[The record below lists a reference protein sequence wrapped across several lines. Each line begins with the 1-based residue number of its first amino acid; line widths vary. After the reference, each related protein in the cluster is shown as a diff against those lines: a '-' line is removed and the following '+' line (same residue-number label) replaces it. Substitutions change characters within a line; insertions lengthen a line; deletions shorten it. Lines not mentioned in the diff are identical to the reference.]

1 MHTHTRAHLRT
12 HGKSASSSLERQSQ
26 EADEINLLF
35 CARFYCPGSVCKL
48 QKCTIFSR
56 HHLRPSIYGFKATAS
71 GANKQT
77 KPKSKE
83 IKLELVLLDQRL
95 NASLCP
101 IRKWITHTQTHEYI
115 AYWIDIKQNGGQA
128 NSIKELTI
136 MKIVFDIL
144 LFQIGC
150 TCPTHVVAMM
160 QTLLCYV
167 AVFVV
172 VILSCYC
179 LV

>member
-1 MHTHTRAHLRT
+1 MYICICWSIKRPIGLQKNIENVHTHTHTRMRTHTST
-12 HGKSASSSLERQSQ
+12 HGKSASSSLERQSK

-48 QKCTIFSR
+48 QKCTRFSR

-83 IKLELVLLDQRL
+83 IKLELVLLDQRM

-101 IRKWITHTQTHEYI
+101 IRKWITYTHK
-115 AYWIDIKQNGGQA
+115 D
-128 NSIKELTI
+128 SRLHC
-136 MKIVFDIL
+136 IL
-144 LFQIGC
+144 D
-150 TCPTHVVAMM
+150 
-160 QTLLCYV
+160 
-167 AVFVV
+167 
-172 VILSCYC
+172 
-179 LV
+179 